1 MGFTFDEAKK
11 KLNLDE
17 TLEKVSK
24 VVHDAVEQID
34 DAIDKGRETLTEKFD
49 RDGTTTDTTAEPA
62 ADTPEPGEDQPKP
75 DYTI

>member
-1 MGFTFDEAKK
+1 MGFSFDEAKK

-34 DAIDKGRETLTEKFD
+34 DAIEKGRETLTEKFD
-49 RDGTTTDTTAEPA
+49 RDDTTAEPT